1 MRLLSLFSALALLS
15 GARLLASNEIPN
27 EYRIGPFAL
36 GCQAYTF
43 HRFTFFEAVE
53 KTAAAGGR
61 AVQRFL
67 GQKLSTNSEAKV
79 DHNAPDDV
87 IEQIKAKLDKHHIR
101 AVNYGVVGLPNN
113 EQ

>member
-1 MRLLSLFSALALLS
+1 MKSLSLLCALAICS
-15 GARLLASNEIPN
+15 GARLLALNEIPK

-53 KTAAAGGR
+53 KTAATGGR
-61 AVQRFL
+61 VIELFP

-79 DHNAPDDV
+79 DHNASADV
-87 IEQIKAKLDKHHIR
+87 IEQIKAKLEKHHIR
-101 AVNYGVVGLPNN
+101 A
-113 EQ
+113 

>member
-1 MRLLSLFSALALLS
+1 MMNPVANLVENRTIMKSLSFFCALTIFSGAQLLAL
-15 GARLLASNEIPN
+15 NEIPN
-27 EYRIGPFAL
+27 EYRIGPFAI

-61 AVQRFL
+61 IIELFP

-79 DHNAPDDV
+79 DHNASDEV
-87 IEQIKAKLDKHHIR
+87 IEQIKAKLSKH
-101 AVNYGVVGLPNN
+101 
-113 EQ
+113 

>member
-1 MRLLSLFSALALLS
+1 MSPLSSSKHHDMKSLSLLLALAVLS
-15 GARLLASNEIPN
+15 SARLFALNEIPN

-61 AVQRFL
+61 IIELFP

-79 DHNAPDDV
+79 DHNASDEV
-87 IEQIKAKLDKHHIR
+87 IEQIKAKLEKHHI
-101 AVNYGVVGLPNN
+101 
-113 EQ
+113 